1 MLHHIK
7 ANLNALRVFL
17 ARLQRRG
24 YGSAAAL
31 LYLVPVAATGRLYAK
46 FAGAINAFLLAPCC
60 NQRRFRQFQ
69 QQHASGWRGHLYLIV
84 MPRMLHFLIPCIRL
98 IPPDVQV
105 IFIGNG
111 QSAWEEKQARALRPN
126 APFFNL
132 ATLPRS
138 SLAHGHVID
147 MLLQHNE
154 EPFGIVDHD
163 LYVFD
168 EEIFRFKNFAEDECM
183 RGIFGDVSARTGLVY
198 PQTHFLF
205 LNTPVLRGL
214 MERYQVHAR
223 LYRSLPRRL
232 ASVAA
237 KVGVAKGAT
246 LKDYHDFFDT
256 LHVLLVLAYAEGYR
270 VGFIEPPHDESVFH
284 VGGTS
289 IGSLITK
296 DLPELYSQWRFLELS
311 DQPALRERYGKLL
324 APFGSSDEIYRLL
337 PHTLRVEHMVQTTD
351 RLAEKLSARQIQRRK
366 SERQG

>member
-17 ARLQRRG
+17 ARLRRRG
-24 YGSAAAL
+24 HGSAAAL
-31 LYLVPVAATGRLYAK
+31 LYLLPVAAMGRLYAK
-46 FAGAINAFLLAPCC
+46 FAGAVNAFLLAPWV
-60 NQRRFRQFQ
+60 NRRRFRRFQ
-69 QQHASGWRGHLYLIV
+69 QQHAGALRGHLYLIV

-98 IPPDVQV
+98 IPQDVRV

-111 QSAWEEKQARALRPN
+111 QSAWEEKQLRSQRTD

-147 MLLQHNE
+147 LLLLHNE

-168 EEIFRFKNFAEDECM
+168 EDIFRFREFAADECM
-183 RGIFGDVSARTGLVY
+183 RGIFRDVSASTGLVY

-205 LNTPVLRGL
+205 LNTQVLRGL
-214 MERYQVHAR
+214 MKRYRVHAR
-223 LYRSLPRRL
+223 LYRRLPRRL
-232 ASVAA
+232 ARVAA
-237 KVGVAKGAT
+237 KAGVARGVC

-270 VGFIEPPHDESVFH
+270 VGFIEPAQDESVFH

-296 DLPELYSQWRFLELS
+296 DLPELYSQWRFLELAG
-311 DQPALRERYGKLL
+311 QPALRERYAKLL
-324 APFGSSDEIYRLL
+324 APYGSSDEIRRLL
-337 PHTLRVEHMVQTTD
+337 PRTPRVEHLVRTSD
-351 RLAEKLSARQIQRRK
+351 RLVEKLS
-366 SERQG
+366 SL

>member
-1 MLHHIK
+1 MLHSVK
-7 ANLNALRVFL
+7 ANLNALRALL
-17 ARLQRRG
+17 ARLRRRG

-31 LYLVPVAATGRLYAK
+31 LYLVPRAASGRLYAK
-46 FAGAINAFLLAPCC
+46 FAGAVNAFLLAPGS
-60 NQRRFRQFQ
+60 NQRRFRRFQ
-69 QQHASGWRGHLYLIV
+69 QRHAGALRGHLYLIV
-84 MPRMLHFLIPCIRL
+84 MPRMLHFLMPCVRL
-98 IPPDVQV
+98 IPPDVPV

-111 QSAWEEKQARALRPN
+111 QSTWEEEQVRALRPD

-154 EPFGIVDHD
+154 APFGIVDHD
-163 LYVFD
+163 LYMFD
-168 EEIFRFKNFAEDECM
+168 ESIFRFDEFAADECM
-183 RGIFGDVSARTGLVY
+183 RGIFRDVSARTGLAY

-214 MERYQVHAR
+214 MERYRVHAR

-232 ASVAA
+232 ARVAA
-237 KVGVAKGAT
+237 KAGVARGGY

-270 VGFIEPPHDESVFH
+270 VGFIELAQDESVFH

-296 DLPELYSQWRFLELS
+296 DLPELYLQWRFLELA

-324 APFGSSDEIYRLL
+324 APFGSSGEIRRLL
-337 PHTLRVEHMVQTTD
+337 PRTPRVEHLVQTTD
-351 RLAEKLSARQIQRRK
+351 RLVEKLSARWNQRNA
-366 SERQG
+366 QG

>member
-1 MLHHIK
+1 MLHPVK
-7 ANLNALRVFL
+7 ANLNALRAFL

-24 YGSAAAL
+24 YGSTAAL
-31 LYLVPVAATGRLYAK
+31 LYFVPVAAMGRLYAK
-46 FAGAINAFLLAPCC
+46 FAGAVNAFLLAPGF
-60 NQRRFRQFQ
+60 NQRRFRRFQ
-69 QQHASGWRGHLYLIV
+69 QQHAGGLRGHLYLIV

-98 IPPDVQV
+98 IPPDVPV

-111 QSAWEEKQARALRPN
+111 QAVWEEKQVHALRPN

-154 EPFGIVDHD
+154 APFGIVDHD

-168 EEIFRFKNFAEDECM
+168 ETIFRFREFAADECM
-183 RGIFGDVSARTGLVY
+183 RGVFRDVNARTGLVY

-214 MERYQVHAR
+214 MERYRVHAR
-223 LYRSLPRRL
+223 LYRSMPRRL

-237 KVGVAKGAT
+237 KVGVVRGVT

-270 VGFIEPPHDESVFH
+270 VGFIEPAQDESVFH

-289 IGSLITK
+289 IGSWIIK
-296 DLPELYSQWRFLELS
+296 DLPELYTQWRFLERA
-311 DQPALRERYGKLL
+311 DQPALRDHYEKLL
-324 APFGSSDEIYRLL
+324 APFRSSDEIRRLL
-337 PHTLRVEHMVQTTD
+337 PRTPSVEHLVMTSD
-351 RLAEKLSARQIQRRK
+351 RLVEKLSAR
-366 SERQG
+366 